1 MTCYDI
7 ILDVHYEIVM
17 LHYDVASIWTM
28 FMTSLLYLYGL
39 TERFFLAENVNE
51 YLRLSSNA
59 DKQQQQRI
67 KQLFEKKNQ
76 KSTQTVAQLQR
87 KLESY
92 QVSWRSS

>member
-1 MTCYDI
+1 M
-7 ILDVHYEIVM
+7 DV
-17 LHYDVASIWTM
+17 S
-28 FMTSLLYLYGL
+28 
-39 TERFFLAENVNE
+39 FFLAENVNE

-92 QVSWRSS
+92 QVGGGSLNPRITKCLEMLNFLKMNTAKLLKL